1 VGTVAKLGAMVDELY
16 KIKLKKDELSKKLD
30 ALSEDYN
37 EVQEELLE
45 AMKAGGVDKVGGKSA
60 TISLS
65 SAMVPTVKDWD
76 KVYAYIMKHKAFD
89 LLQRRLSTEAWRERL
104 DVVPVPGVETFKKTN
119 VSLRKKS

>member
-45 AMKAGGVDKVGGKSA
+45 AMKAEGVDKVGGKSA

>member
-1 VGTVAKLGAMVDELY
+1 MGTVAKLGAMVDELY

-45 AMKAGGVDKVGGKSA
+45 AMKAEGVDKVGGKSA